1 MNIVEQDLIFSGENL
16 ILTNQ
21 RIIYWPE
28 EDTLILSDLHLGKAA
43 HFRKHGIALPK
54 QVAERDIERLAKLIT
69 HYAAK
74 QVVITGDLVHA
85 GANKEVELFASLTL
99 QFPETAFILIKG
111 NHDRFIDK
119 KLSAIGLHAVYSIWN
134 MGPIC
139 FTHQYTRE
147 LADKWTISGHLHPG
161 VRVQLPTKKYLR
173 CPCYVV
179 TEKQIILPAFS
190 LFTGLDTW
198 SIPENATCYA
208 FFEDGFFKVG

>member
-1 MNIVEQDLIFSGENL
+1 MKVIEQALDFAGENL

-21 RIIYWPE
+21 RVIYWPR

-54 QVAERDIERLAKLIT
+54 QIAERDIERLAKLIT
-69 HYAAK
+69 HYSVK

-85 GANKEVELFASLTL
+85 GVNKEVELFVSLTL
-99 QFPETAFILIKG
+99 QFPDTAFILVKG
-111 NHDRFIDK
+111 NHDRFMDK
-119 KLSAIGLHAVYSIWN
+119 KLDTIGLHAIYSSWN
-134 MGPIC
+134 IGPIY
-139 FTHQYTRE
+139 FTHQYTHE
-147 LADKWTISGHLHPG
+147 LSDKLTISGHLHPG
-161 VRVQLPTKKYLR
+161 VSVQLPTKRYLR

-198 SIPENATCYA
+198 SIPENTICYA
-208 FFEDGFFKVG
+208 FFEDGFFQVG

>member
-1 MNIVEQDLIFSGENL
+1 MNIIEQALTFAGENL

-21 RIIYWPE
+21 RILYWPRE
-28 EDTLILSDLHLGKAA
+28 NTLVLSDLHLGKAA

-54 QVAERDIERLAKLIT
+54 QVAERDIERLSRLIT
-69 HYAAK
+69 HYSAE
-74 QVVITGDLVHA
+74 QVIITGDILHA
-85 GANKEVELFASLTL
+85 GANKEVELFTLLTSR
-99 QFPETAFILIKG
+99 FPETAFILIKG
-111 NHDRFIDK
+111 NHDRLVDK
-119 KLSAIGLHAVYSIWN
+119 KLNAIGLHAIYSSWN
-134 MGPIC
+134 IGSIY
-139 FTHQYTRE
+139 FTHQDTHE
-147 LADKWTISGHLHPG
+147 LADAATISGHLHPG
-161 VRVQLPTKKYLR
+161 VRVQLPTKRCLR

>member
-1 MNIVEQDLIFSGENL
+1 NL

-119 KLSAIGLHAVYSIWN
+119 K
-134 MGPIC
+134 
-139 FTHQYTRE
+139 
-147 LADKWTISGHLHPG
+147 
-161 VRVQLPTKKYLR
+161 
-173 CPCYVV
+173 
-179 TEKQIILPAFS
+179 
-190 LFTGLDTW
+190 
-198 SIPENATCYA
+198 
-208 FFEDGFFKVG
+208 